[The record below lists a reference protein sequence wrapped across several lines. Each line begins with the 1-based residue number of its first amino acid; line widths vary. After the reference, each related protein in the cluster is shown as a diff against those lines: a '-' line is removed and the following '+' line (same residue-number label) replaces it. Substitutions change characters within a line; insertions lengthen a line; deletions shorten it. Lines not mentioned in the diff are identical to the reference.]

1 MIVALPCS
9 SRKDAVTVTEHPS
22 IPLGNEDDSLLFEKL
37 QQHVLA
43 HYPNP
48 ERKGCPDPAVLK
60 NLIDNPSDVTLAELN
75 DLHIFKCAEC
85 TRLLMELRQEKR
97 QREASG

>member
-1 MIVALPCS
+1 MIVALS
-9 SRKDAVTVTEHPS
+9 RSFRKDAVTLTEQPF
-22 IPLGNEDDSLLFEKL
+22 IPFDNEDDSLLFEKL
-37 QQHVLA
+37 QEHVLA

-60 NLIDNPSDVTLAELN
+60 SLIDNPGDVTLAALN

-85 TRLLMELRQEKR
+85 TRLLLELRQKKK
-97 QREASG
+97 QREAAE

>member
-1 MIVALPCS
+1 MNVALS
-9 SRKDAVTVTEHPS
+9 RSFRKDAVTLTEHPF
-22 IPLGNEDDSLLFEKL
+22 IPFDNEDDSLLFEKL
-37 QQHVLA
+37 QEQVLA

-48 ERKGCPDPAVLK
+48 ERKGCPDLAVLR

-85 TRLLMELRQEKR
+85 TRLLMELQQKKK
-97 QREASG
+97 QREASE

>member
-1 MIVALPCS
+1 MNVALSRS
-9 SRKDAVTVTEHPS
+9 SRKDSVTLTEHPFS
-22 IPLGNEDDSLLFEKL
+22 PSDNEEDSLLFEKL
-37 QQHVLA
+37 QEHVLA

-60 NLIDNPSDVTLAELN
+60 SLIDNPGDVTLAELN

-85 TRLLMELRQEKR
+85 TRLLMELREKKKHT
-97 QREASG
+97 QASE

>member
-1 MIVALPCS
+1 MNVALS
-9 SRKDAVTVTEHPS
+9 RSFRKDAVTLTEHPF
-22 IPLGNEDDSLLFEKL
+22 IPFDNEDDSLLFEKL
-37 QQHVLA
+37 QEQVLA

-48 ERKGCPDPAVLK
+48 ERKGCPDPAVLR

-85 TRLLMELRQEKR
+85 TRLLMELREKKK
-97 QREASG
+97 QSEASE

>member
-1 MIVALPCS
+1 MAENQS
-9 SRKDAVTVTEHPS
+9 SPIDDDNDA
-22 IPLGNEDDSLLFEKL
+22 LLFEKL
-37 QQHVLA
+37 REHVLV

-85 TRLLMELRQEKR
+85 TRLLMELREKKK
-97 QREASG
+97 QSQASE

>member
-1 MIVALPCS
+1 MNVALS
-9 SRKDAVTVTEHPS
+9 RSFRKDAVTLTEHPF
-22 IPLGNEDDSLLFEKL
+22 IPFDNEDDSLLFEKL
-37 QQHVLA
+37 QEHVLA

-60 NLIDNPSDVTLAELN
+60 SLIDDPGNVTLDALN

-85 TRLLMELRQEKR
+85 TRLLLELRQKK
-97 QREASG
+97 QREVAE

>member
-1 MIVALPCS
+1 MIVALSCS

-22 IPLGNEDDSLLFEKL
+22 IPLDNEDDSLLFEKL
-37 QQHVLA
+37 QEHVLA

-48 ERKGCPDPAVLK
+48 ERKGCPDPAVLR
-60 NLIDNPSDVTLAELN
+60 NLIDNPSDVTLGALN

-85 TRLLMELRQEKR
+85 TRLLMELREKKK
-97 QREASG
+97 QSEVSE

>member
-1 MIVALPCS
+1 MIVALSRS
-9 SRKDAVTVTEHPS
+9 SRKDAVTLTEHPFS
-22 IPLGNEDDSLLFEKL
+22 PSDNEEDSLLFEKL
-37 QQHVLA
+37 QEHVLA

-60 NLIDNPSDVTLAELN
+60 SLIDNPGDVTLAELN

-85 TRLLMELRQEKR
+85 TRLLMKLREKKK
-97 QREASG
+97 QSEVSE